1 MNYVF
6 SRYYDPEVG
15 RWINADDTDY
25 LGADVSPL
33 SYNLFAYC
41 LNNPVNRFD
50 DSGNWSLPN
59 WAKVVVGA
67 VATVTAVAI
76 TVATGGAA
84 APVLIGVA
92 ASTIGGAAISAI
104 KNRVTTGRWDGAGKA
119 ATLNNAT
126 TYKAMKG
133 YNIVKKVA
141 GQKVANELS
150 LYHNKVFI
158 TRMRRLGAII
168 YDNGPYYSSKATS
181 LWYQMERQ
189 VLKGY
194 ANYVRMY

>member
-104 KNRVTTGRWDGAGKA
+104 KNRGTTGSWDGAGKA
-119 ATLNNAT
+119 STLNNAT

>member
-67 VATVTAVAI
+67 AATVTAVAI

-104 KNRVTTGRWDGAGKA
+104 KHRVTTGSWDGAGKA
-119 ATLNNAT
+119 ALDGAADGFVLGGLSALASSAVAAVKAIKTAKQGITIGEYMPKVRKASTLNNTT

-133 YNIVKKVA
+133 YNIVKKWQVR
-141 GQKVANELS
+141 KL
-150 LYHNKVFI
+150 
-158 TRMRRLGAII
+158 RM
-168 YDNGPYYSSKATS
+168 N
-181 LWYQMERQ
+181 
-189 VLKGY
+189 
-194 ANYVRMY
+194 